1 MSYYNSSKRS
11 KTEIAMYLGVALLSL
26 LVVCSFAV
34 AISASLSTGYEEI
47 KVVEKVCHHKDGF
60 LVFSENEVFR
70 IDDSVLDGV
79 WNSSDT
85 FRNLQVGERYY
96 IKTRGKRIPFLSFYR
111 KIVEVTLIT
120 EIK

>member
-1 MSYYNSSKRS
+1 M
-11 KTEIAMYLGVALLSL
+11 
-26 LVVCSFAV
+26 

-47 KVVEKVCHHKDGF
+47 KVVEKASHHEDGF

-111 KIVEVTLIT
+111 NIVEATLVA
-120 EIK
+120 EKR